1 MTTTADVPARAARA
15 SRGWSASRV
24 VDLLMALVAHGL
36 VGAAWAVTAVAAM
49 GSLGVLRRI
58 PMNSEFA
65 WDTGRL
71 PQPWVIPLGLIAAWL
86 AHRFFRWAMARVTR
100 GEPAWGPSVVAWC
113 GALLGVLVG
122 AYLWVPP
129 LQVGVRVGPASGQ
142 SARWDW
148 LGWVAYYARLWLP
161 GLVGL
166 VTLALLFVSRNSPL
180 VVAARSWRRRR
191 GVLGAR

>member
-1 MTTTADVPARAARA
+1 MTGVTNPSPDAPARAARA
-15 SRGWSASRV
+15 WSASKL
-24 VDLLMALVAHGL
+24 VDLGVALVAHAVVGL
-36 VGAAWAVTAVAAM
+36 AWVVVAAAVM

-71 PQPWVIPLGLIAAWL
+71 PQPWVIPLGLAAAWL
-86 AHRFFRWAMARVTR
+86 AHRFFRWAMVRYTR
-100 GEPAWGPSVVAWC
+100 ALPAYGPSVVAWC

-142 SARWDW
+142 SAPWDL
-148 LGWVAYYARLWLP
+148 LGWAAFTARLWLP

-166 VTLALLFVSRNSPL
+166 VTLALVFLSANSPL
-180 VVAARSWRRRR
+180 VVLSQRWRRPRR
-191 GVLGAR
+191 ARA